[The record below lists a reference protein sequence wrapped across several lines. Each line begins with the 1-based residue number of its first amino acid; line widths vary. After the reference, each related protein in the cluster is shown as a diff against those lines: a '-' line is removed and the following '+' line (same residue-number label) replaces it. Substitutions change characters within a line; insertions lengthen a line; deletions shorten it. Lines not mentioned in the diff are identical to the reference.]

1 MPEAFPGEY
10 LETPLLDAVG
20 EAEVISMPRFAQRLD
35 SPGQR
40 EGARPRSVA
49 SGERPEK
56 VCCMRGVTS
65 THSRS
70 KRIIKV
76 LFAIMNV
83 SNAAMGTG
91 VLAFPLAYK
100 QAGWAFGS
108 ILTLGYGVIM
118 TTTLF
123 IIAKAARQ
131 HDAISYQELLGR
143 MFGQKTKSF
152 LMYVVAVFVFFVKVS
167 FLNVMTA
174 QSTPIVR
181 QWSGSSSAVLAPCTT
196 EFDGSVCLSRACLFT
211 RFLIQS

>member
-1 MPEAFPGEY
+1 MPEAFPGEHP
-10 LETPLLDAVG
+10 ETPLLDAVG
-20 EAEVISMPRFAQRLD
+20 EAEIISMPRLGQRLD
-35 SPGQR
+35 SAGQR
-40 EGARPRSVA
+40 EGARPRSA

-70 KRIIKV
+70 KRITKLV
-76 LFAIMNV
+76 FAVMNV

-123 IIAKAARQ
+123 IVAKAARQ

-174 QSTPIVR
+174 NSTPIVR
-181 QWSGSSSAVLAPCTT
+181 QWSGSSSALLAPCTA
-196 EFDGSVCLSRACLFT
+196 EFGGSVCVCRAFASPT
-211 RFLIQS
+211 RFLIQH